1 MVVKHRYN
9 TYQHQR
15 EQALQVSSDRMGSDK
30 ELPMAVL
37 LHRSAA
43 VVASWLAE
51 AVELACVVEEA
62 SDAAAAVASYL
73 EH

>member
-1 MVVKHRYN
+1 
-9 TYQHQR
+9 
-15 EQALQVSSDRMGSDK
+15 VSSDRMGSDK